1 MLIISTARHFTAGI
15 CFINYFEFVTT
26 CFIYCIFRDPKVTGK
41 DLGVYKALVHC
52 CAVKVLMI
60 LHGSDHPKL
69 VIRCGDTIKHLIT
82 LEDVKAILLEKHKSK
97 SRWYRKRNVTQKK
110 QSSGNFF
117 SEVFLIFAQKTICL
131 HL

>member
-1 MLIISTARHFTAGI
+1 M
-15 CFINYFEFVTT
+15 
-26 CFIYCIFRDPKVTGK
+26 TGK